1 MSLQQATESFTY
13 ILYKC
18 HLEAEWDRAGGPEGL
33 LQSLTKLAYEK
44 YVDKRD
50 RLEALPLPE
59 PDQLKLN
66 TGIDRYRGNPK
77 SLQVTHGSLKYC
89 STHVE

>member
-1 MSLQQATESFTY
+1 MIYWLKMRSNTEIKMLIPLHSQISGSLCKTQFKKFNSCFLSLQQATGSFTY

-44 YVDKRD
+44 
-50 RLEALPLPE
+50 
-59 PDQLKLN
+59 
-66 TGIDRYRGNPK
+66 
-77 SLQVTHGSLKYC
+77 
-89 STHVE
+89 